1 MARMENLMR
10 RVVVASIVAS
20 ALGVAYSLLGGSQA
34 APPPSRE
41 SRPPRKETP
50 PSAAKGGEADLSALD
65 AVAASAWS
73 RLRAARIYF
82 AHQSV
87 GSNILRGVERI
98 ARTRPGSVPEVRS
111 ASDLGSGATSPGLR
125 HGPAGKNGDPLAKI
139 EAFERTLSGPE
150 GASQDVALLK
160 LCYADIGRATDVD
173 ALFESYAATVARIE
187 RVRPGLR
194 IVHCTVPLRT
204 TEQGAKAAVKRLVGN
219 GSGAANAARGRF
231 NDLIRAR
238 FPAERIFDIARAE
251 SRCPGGDEA
260 FEASAG
266 VRWPALCAEYSRDGG
281 HLNELGQEVLARE
294 LLLALARNAP
304 AARPSQ
310 AGRAASAEEAHD
322 VR

>member
-34 APPPSRE
+34 APPPRRE

-98 ARTRPGSVPEVRS
+98 ARTRPGCVPEVRS

-125 HGPAGKNGDPLAKI
+125 HGPAGKNGDPL
-139 EAFERTLSGPE
+139 
-150 GASQDVALLK
+150 VA
-160 LCYADIGRATDVD
+160 RVR
-173 ALFESYAATVARIE
+173 AATATATLTACCMCPSSSTATQRS
-187 RVRPGLR
+187 P
-194 IVHCTVPLRT
+194 
-204 TEQGAKAAVKRLVGN
+204 
-219 GSGAANAARGRF
+219 
-231 NDLIRAR
+231 
-238 FPAERIFDIARAE
+238 ARAPPP
-251 SRCPGGDEA
+251 S
-260 FEASAG
+260 AST
-266 VRWPALCAEYSRDGG
+266 
-281 HLNELGQEVLARE
+281 
-294 LLLALARNAP
+294 
-304 AARPSQ
+304 
-310 AGRAASAEEAHD
+310 
-322 VR
+322 